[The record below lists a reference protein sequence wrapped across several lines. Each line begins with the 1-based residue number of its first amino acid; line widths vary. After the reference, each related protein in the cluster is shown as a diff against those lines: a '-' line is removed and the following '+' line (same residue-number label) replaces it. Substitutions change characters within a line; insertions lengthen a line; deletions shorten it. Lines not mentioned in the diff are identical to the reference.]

1 MFFANR
7 LITTREHDIP
17 RRDITWTNFDADRNT
32 LLDPLPILLA
42 ACAPEV
48 ESTIYLADV
57 VKAAEGGEAI
67 SVPAVLRVPQ
77 GGEDEC
83 KEGLAALIEK
93 LSALAPTT
101 GKGQCISKD
110 QHGQGT
116 QLAEIETSL
125 QIVAAGSEVAEPN
138 LFVLEVAMT
147 DEGRA
152 DLTLKMLKPIDDV
165 IKALQAENPA
175 QVEFD
180 PSFFLLTLNN
190 DTDDSLD
197 IAVNHVFVN
206 GQSSLAGE
214 GVINL
219 DRRSEATLQ
228 FSDVASSIVEQGNS
242 YWFATVGPA
251 R

>member
-1 MFFANR
+1 MNIK
-7 LITTREHDIP
+7 LI
-17 RRDITWTNFDADRNT
+17 AAA
-32 LLDPLPILLA
+32 LALPALLA

-57 VKAAEGGEAI
+57 VKAAEGGEAV

-116 QLAEIETSL
+116 QLAEIETQM
-125 QIVAAGSEVAEPN
+125 QIVAAGSEVEEPN

-152 DLTLKMLKPIDDV
+152 DLTLKMLQPIDAV
-165 IKALQAENPA
+165 VKALETENA
-175 QVEFD
+175 AGVEFD
-180 PSFFLLTLNN
+180 PSFFILTLNN
-190 DTDDSLD
+190 DTDDSVE
-197 IAVNHVFVN
+197 IAVNHLFVD
-206 GQSSLAGE
+206 GKSSLESDGM
-214 GVINL
+214 VSL
-219 DRRSEATLQ
+219 DRRGTVKLQ
-228 FSDVASSIVEQGNS
+228 FSDVASSFVEQGNS
-242 YWFATVGPA
+242 YWFATVGPKS
-251 R
+251 